1 MRAIA
6 AFVGVLAMTLMLN
19 VGASNAMDGLG
30 KKASSH
36 PDWAKAI
43 EKLDLKNYQA
53 ALPLLAN
60 VVKSE
65 PENPDAQNLTGFAH
79 RMLKNYDMAF
89 SHYTRALEIDPKHKG
104 AHEYIG
110 ISYLETDQLGKAEE
124 ILASLKKLCAFCAER
139 RSLDGAVKSYK
150 RANKTS

>member
-1 MRAIA
+1 MKAIA
-6 AFVGVLAMTLMLN
+6 AFIGVLAMTVLL
-19 VGASNAMDGLG
+19 GAGANAMDGLG
-30 KKASSH
+30 AKKSKH
-36 PDWAKAI
+36 PDWNKAV
-43 EKLDLKNYQA
+43 EALDLKDYQA

-60 VVKSE
+60 VIKSE
-65 PENPDAQNLTGFAH
+65 PENPDAENLTGFAH
-79 RMLKNYDMAF
+79 RMLKNYDLAF
-89 SHYTRALEIDPKHKG
+89 SHYNRALELDPKHKG

-110 ISYLETDQLGKAEE
+110 ISYLETDQLEKAEA